1 MPKEA
6 MQYKQLTKG
15 DEPVMNP
22 LETVKLVEVTVV
34 LAIETYSTE
43 SVAVCG
49 MDYLD
54 VPKGSEAQVIGWS
67 ERELVAIPAPEAKQ

>member
-1 MPKEA
+1 MK
-6 MQYKQLTKG
+6 
-15 DEPVMNP
+15 P
-22 LETVKLVEVTVV
+22 LETVKLIEVTLV

-54 VPKGSEAQVIGWS
+54 IPTGSEAQLIGWS
-67 ERELVAIPAPEAKQ
+67 ERELVAIPAPEDTE